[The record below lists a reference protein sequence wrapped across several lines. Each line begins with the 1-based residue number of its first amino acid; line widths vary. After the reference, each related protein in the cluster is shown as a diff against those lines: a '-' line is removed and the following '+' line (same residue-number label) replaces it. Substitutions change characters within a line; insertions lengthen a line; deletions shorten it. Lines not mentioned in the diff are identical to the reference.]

1 MLSADGNLDNL
12 DAKDL
17 NLESRVKVTLAPPS
31 RVIKIMNLVDPAQA
45 KFMVEREFKR
55 VFDDIVYEVAKHIE
69 IEHCFIIKMHNSTI
83 GAEPGSVFLI
93 TKNKDDSVKV
103 GIS

>member
-1 MLSADGNLDNL
+1 MLSADGNLDNI

-17 NLESRVKVTLAPPS
+17 NLESKHLYDKAPPS
-31 RVIKIMNLVDPAQA
+31 RILKIMNLVDPIQA

-69 IEHCFIIKMHNSTI
+69 IEHCFIIKSHNSAI
-83 GAEPGSVFLI
+83 GAEPGSVFLV
-93 TKNKDDSVKV
+93 TKSKEDSVKV
-103 GIS
+103 LFV